1 MHSPSIT
8 TLLNIGSTF
17 YTSSGNAPENN
28 TTSADYKTK
37 PAELDLSS
45 DPGKRNGFELF
56 DRILQNAYQRIAIG
70 PDELGATDL
79 VNNQASANRSTAP
92 LYQSTDKTTATQ
104 ASGAILGYISQ
115 QLQVDE
121 ANGASQE
128 ELFSR
133 LDAGLNGFLKG
144 FNEAKTQIE
153 DMGLLTPDTA
163 AKINDTYDRVTNG
176 IEQLRNKIT
185 GDASNISRLTLDT
198 EHSQRETFSLQLIT
212 QDGDT
217 VSIDISRETQSGT
230 SASVNLA
237 ELTASYNQS
246 SYSSN
251 SFSLEVS
258 GELDE
263 GELASIHKLLQNVD
277 NIASD
282 FYQGRVDEA
291 FQQTLDLEFDST
303 EFARLD
309 LNLQQTTAST
319 AVAAY
324 ESTASSNSNAPGQA
338 ASQLSQLLGNLKN
351 TFEAARNFQE
361 PLKLLNEALLGL
373 EQIQNRAHLN
383 NQTNGRHTPEILT
396 QLIGNMA
403 QKYLS
408 A

>member
-1 MHSPSIT
+1 
-8 TLLNIGSTF
+8 GSTF